1 MVKPQIYQ
9 LSVAAAFDGLSPQE
23 KLYAHHMASCDGNW
37 EQLATKTDVSVQ
49 ELDKF
54 LDYAATFL
62 SNVGNYFGSGDQK
75 FTPDVSEEFL
85 IALATG
91 SPSASEI
98 LEQIK
103 DSMLCPLPSSLGRPG
118 PFTQSSYYLGED
130 GLESSEDVTA
140 KPPLDPFTGKPVE
153 SWYRAGQ
160 TWTGVFNDLATT
172 VDECRAELVG
182 AYLIDDLDILRIF
195 GYTDQSEVQPDDIAY
210 NMYLQLGVDGL
221 RGLENYDPTTN
232 KWGQAHSRA
241 HYAIFRYLLR
251 DSGGLYTVIKDV
263 EKNNLTVKVDR
274 SRVISHGKPSLGRM
288 LLKLHIY
295 RCTADVS
302 NCRAFYEDLSHVDN
316 EALEWRDIVVSKND
330 PPLVF
335 SQANTYLVGHDV
347 RLKEYEP
354 TARGVVQSWAERSI
368 V

>member
-1 MVKPQIYQ
+1 MARYYTFPNHKR
-9 LSVAAAFDGLSPQE
+9 AAIASDRLHTRAAWNGMRIILRQVSPEANGIFDFIIA
-23 KLYAHHMASCDGNW
+23 LYHSCDGNW
-37 EQLATKTDVSVQ
+37 EQLATKIDVSVQ

-62 SNVGNYFGSGDQK
+62 SNVGNYFVRNTLSTTGIFLISPGSGDQK

-91 SPSASEI
+91 SPSA
-98 LEQIK
+98 K
-103 DSMLCPLPSSLGRPG
+103 
-118 PFTQSSYYLGED
+118 
-130 GLESSEDVTA
+130 

-153 SWYRAGQ
+153 SWYRAEQ

-288 LLKLHIY
+288 LLKLNIY
-295 RCTADVS
+295 CCTADVS
-302 NCRAFYEDLSHVDN
+302 NRRAFYEGLSHVDN
-316 EALEWRDIVVSKND
+316 EALEWRHIVVSKKD

-347 RLKEYEP
+347 RIKEYEP